1 MIGVR
6 KVKKSVSIIL
16 SLCLAALLTM
26 PAFASYKGD
35 AVLRFNDEGKFK
47 IMVLA
52 DVQDDYPMEEAEIAF
67 INEALDYAQPDLV
80 VFDGDNIVTSDLRA
94 YEQMLNPLVERNV
107 PFTFVFGNHDDECS
121 DLNKEEM
128 LAEYQKFA
136 GCLAFDADP
145 ELHGC
150 ATHNL
155 PILSSD
161 GSKVAFNLWMFDSG
175 DYALNSYGER
185 VGYDWVRADQIEWYN
200 NVRDAMTE
208 ENGGELVPALAFQ
221 HIIPEEPTKKVFTE
235 VPFPLGDLTIN
246 FDDGTS
252 VLKVPNIHNY
262 SGMLFEASCPGAGND
277 GQWQAMVDG
286 GDVLGLVVGH
296 DHVNN
301 FIVNVDGI
309 DLIQTPGVTYHS
321 YYNDGYQGARI
332 IELDENNAWN
342 YDTYNLTT
350 AKLALEDGSALPD
363 AGVRTLANYKFSNI
377 FYTVLEFII
386 DFFRSFVAD
395 VLA

>member
-1 MIGVR
+1 M
-6 KVKKSVSIIL
+6 KKITAVIL
-16 SLCLAALLTM
+16 SLCLAVLLAA
-26 PAFASYKGD
+26 PSLASYKSD
-35 AVLRFNDEGKFK
+35 AKLSFNDDGKFK

-52 DVQDDYPMEEAEIAF
+52 DVQDTYPMQNAVITF
-67 INEALDYAQPDLV
+67 INEALDYSQPDLV
-80 VFDGDNIVTSDLRA
+80 VFAGDNIVTSDVRA
-94 YEQMLNPLVERNV
+94 YDQLLTPLVERGV

-128 LAEYQKFA
+128 LAEYQKYD

-155 PILSSD
+155 PILASD

-185 VGYDWVRADQIEWYN
+185 IGYDWVRADQIEWYN

-309 DLIQTPGVTYHS
+309 DLIQTPGVTYES

>member
-1 MIGVR
+1 MK
-6 KVKKSVSIIL
+6 KVTAVIL
-16 SLCLAALLTM
+16 SLCLAVLLAV
-26 PAFASYKGD
+26 PSLASYKSD
-35 AVLRFNDEGKFK
+35 AILRFDEDGKFK

-52 DVQDDYPMEEAEIAF
+52 DVQDVYPMHEAELAF

-80 VFDGDNIVTSDLRA
+80 IFDGDNIVCSETEA
-94 YEQMLNPLVERNV
+94 YEQLLTPLVERNV

-121 DLNKEEM
+121 DLNKEEI
-128 LAEYQKFA
+128 LAEYQKYA

-145 ELHGC
+145 ALHGC

-155 PILSSD
+155 PVLSSD
-161 GSKVAFNLWMFDSG
+161 GSKLAFNLWMFDSG
-175 DYALNSYGER
+175 DYAYNSFGEQ

-200 NVRDAMTE
+200 TVRDEMTE
-208 ENGGELVPALAFQ
+208 ENGGEVVPALAFQ

-235 VPFPLGDLTIN
+235 VPVALGDLTIN

-262 SGMLFEASCPGAGND
+262 NGMIFEASCPGAGND

-332 IELDENNAWN
+332 IELDENHTNT
-342 YDTYNLTT
+342 YDTYILTT
-350 AKLALEDGSALPD
+350 AELALKDGSAIPE
-363 AGVRTLANYKFSNI
+363 AGGRSISNYKFSSV
-377 FYTVLEFII
+377 FYKILEFII

-395 VLA
+395 ALA

>member
-1 MIGVR
+1 MK
-6 KVKKSVSIIL
+6 KVTAIVL
-16 SLCLAALLTM
+16 SLCLAVLLAV
-26 PAFASYKGD
+26 PSLASYKSD
-35 AVLRFNDEGKFK
+35 AKLRFNDDGKFK

-52 DVQDDYPMEEAEIAF
+52 DVQDTYPMQDAVITF
-67 INEALDYAQPDLV
+67 ICEALDYSQPDLV
-80 VFDGDNIVTSDLRA
+80 VFAGDNIVTSDVRA
-94 YEQMLNPLVERNV
+94 YDQLLTPLAERGV

-128 LAEYQKFA
+128 LAEYQKYD

-145 ELHGC
+145 ALHGC

-155 PILSSD
+155 PVLSSD

-175 DYALNSYGER
+175 DYAYNSYGES

-200 NVRDAMTE
+200 TVRDAMTE
-208 ENGGELVPALAFQ
+208 ENGGELVPSLAFQ
-221 HIIPEEPTKKVFTE
+221 HIIPEEPAKKVFTE

-262 SGMLFEASCPGAGND
+262 SGMVFEASCPGAGND

-350 AKLALEDGSALPD
+350 AKLALEDGSGLPD